1 VRRLFQLLLLALIVV
16 IGLVVIGP
24 TLPEGNFIRTLGEGM
39 SGFFSGMGRGF
50 GGGYQPINP
59 AG

>member
-1 VRRLFQLLLLALIVV
+1 MLAVVALIILLAVV
-16 IGLVVIGP
+16 ALGP
-24 TLPEGNFIRTLGEGM
+24 SLPEGNAVRTFAESIREM
-39 SGFFSGMGRGF
+39 MSGMGRGF

>member
-1 VRRLFQLLLLALIVV
+1 LFQLLLLALIVV

-24 TLPEGNFIRTLGEGM
+24 TLPEGSFIRNMGEGI
-39 SGFFSGMGRGF
+39 GAFFSGMGRGF